1 MSEFTTS
8 ATYDV
13 WDVLTARMRAVS
25 WPSPPNGTA
34 DDVAVWF
41 GDPSQP
47 NVDEHGNPPN
57 ATERVVVVS
66 MVETPNTE
74 WGAIGQLAREEQFR
88 IPVFVET
95 LLPGRDAA
103 EARLR
108 LQQLTK
114 AIEADVRLVQAGART
129 GAEQP
134 AEFFKYERWSWA
146 VSSVKPLVLGGEA
159 GYVGQAEVVI
169 ECSFRVNKPHRTE

>member
-1 MSEFTTS
+1 MTEFTTS
-8 ATYDV
+8 AVYDV
-13 WDVLTARMRAVS
+13 WDVLTARMRNVS
-25 WPSPPNGTA
+25 WPAPPDGTQ
-34 DDVAVWF
+34 DNVAVWF
-41 GDPSQP
+41 GDPRQP

-57 ATERVVVVS
+57 ATECVVVVS
-66 MVETPNTE
+66 MVETPDTE

-95 LLPGRDAA
+95 LLQGRDSA
-103 EARLR
+103 EVRLR
-108 LQQLTK
+108 LQQLTS
-114 AIEADVRLVQAGART
+114 AIEADIRLVQAGART
-129 GAEQP
+129 GAHQP
-134 AEFFKYERWSWA
+134 DEFFKYERWNWA